1 MSDQP
6 EYLRRLKEN
15 QAKHDRGSASAGRGD
30 AAALTLQERE
40 ALKWAREAAGGDL
53 RAQKNLSGARY
64 VVVLKVQSATGSTV
78 HSLEGLSSREA
89 LIERLRPGSG
99 YGEEVVAS
107 YEVRG
112 GRPITVGTDAE
123 GQIKLTMGTPR
134 PGANPLSPEQMLRQ
148 ATAEA
153 AVRAKTRPREREGK
167 GRGGR

>member
-15 QAKHDRGSASAGRGD
+15 QAKHERGASSSGQGQ

-40 ALKWAREAAGGDL
+40 TLKWARETAADL

-64 VVVLKVQSATGSTV
+64 AVVLKVQSATGSTV
-78 HSLEGLSSREA
+78 YSLEGLPSREA
-89 LIERLRPGSG
+89 LIERLRPGAG

-112 GRPITVGTDAE
+112 GRPVTVSTDAE
-123 GQIKLTMGTPR
+123 GQIKLAMGPPQ
-134 PGANPLSPEQMLRQ
+134 PGANPLTPEQMLRQ

>member
-15 QAKHDRGSASAGRGD
+15 QAKHDRGSSSAGRGD

-78 HSLEGLSSREA
+78 HSLEGLASREA
-89 LIERLRPGSG
+89 LIERLRS
-99 YGEEVVAS
+99 A
-107 YEVRG
+107 
-112 GRPITVGTDAE
+112 RPT
-123 GQIKLTMGTPR
+123 
-134 PGANPLSPEQMLRQ
+134 GANGSP
-148 ATAEA
+148 
-153 AVRAKTRPREREGK
+153 RAP
-167 GRGGR
+167 

>member
-15 QAKHDRGSASAGRGD
+15 QAKHERGGSASGQAQGG
-30 AAALTLQERE
+30 ALSLQERE
-40 ALKWAREAAGGDL
+40 AVKWARETAGGDL
-53 RAQKNLSGARY
+53 RAHKNLNGARY
-64 VVVLKVQSATGSTV
+64 AVVLKVQSATGSTGF
-78 HSLEGLSSREA
+78 SLEGLTSREA

-99 YGEEVVAS
+99 YGEEVVGS

-123 GQIKLTMGTPR
+123 GQIKLTMGAPR
-134 PGANPLSPEQMLRQ
+134 AGANPMSPEQMLRK
-148 ATAEA
+148 ATAQAE
-153 AVRAKTRPREREGK
+153 VRAKTRPREKEGK

>member
-15 QAKHDRGSASAGRGD
+15 QARHERGAPASGQGQ

-40 ALKWAREAAGGDL
+40 ALKWARETSADL

-64 VVVLKVQSATGSTV
+64 AVVLKVQSATGSTV
-78 HSLEGLSSREA
+78 YSLEGLTSREA

-112 GRPITVGTDAE
+112 GRPITVSTDAE

-134 PGANPLSPEQMLRQ
+134 PGANPLTPEQMLRQ

>member
-6 EYLRRLKEN
+6 EYLRRLKER
-15 QAKHDRGSASAGRGD
+15 QAKLDRAAPAAGRGD
-30 AAALTLQERE
+30 AGSLTLQERE
-40 ALKWAREAAGGDL
+40 ATKWAREVAGADL
-53 RAQKNLSGARY
+53 RAMRNLSGARY
-64 VVVLKVQSATGSTV
+64 AVVLKVQSATGTSLY
-78 HSLEGLSSREA
+78 SLEGLATREA

-99 YGEEVVAS
+99 YGEEVLGS

-112 GRPITVGTDAE
+112 GRPITVSTDAE
-123 GQIKLTMGTPR
+123 GQIKLVMGSPR
-134 PGANPLSPEQMLRQ
+134 PGANPPSPERMLRQ

>member
-15 QAKHDRGSASAGRGD
+15 QARHERSAPAQAQGQD
-30 AAALTLQERE
+30 ALSLQERE
-40 ALKWAREAAGGDL
+40 AVKWAREIAGAEL
-53 RAQKNLSGARY
+53 RAHKNLAGARY
-64 VVVLKVQSATGSTV
+64 AVVLKVQSATGSTGF
-78 HSLEGLSSREA
+78 SLEGLASREA

-99 YGEEVVAS
+99 YGEEVVGS

-112 GRPITVGTDAE
+112 GRPITVGADAE

-134 PGANPLSPEQMLRQ
+134 PGANPMSPEQMLRK
-148 ATAEA
+148 ATAQAE
-153 AVRAKTRPREREGK
+153 VRAKTRPREREGK

>member
-15 QAKHDRGSASAGRGD
+15 QARHERGSASAGRGD
-30 AAALTLQERE
+30 PAALTLQERE
-40 ALKWAREAAGGDL
+40 TLKWARETAADL

-64 VVVLKVQSATGSTV
+64 AVVLKVQSATGSTV
-78 HSLEGLSSREA
+78 YSLEGLTSREA

-123 GQIKLTMGTPR
+123 GQIKLTMGAPR
-134 PGANPLSPEQMLRQ
+134 PGANPLTPEQMLRQ

>member
-15 QAKHDRGSASAGRGD
+15 QARNERGAAAPGRGE

-40 ALKWAREAAGGDL
+40 AIKWAREVAGADL
-53 RAQKNLSGARY
+53 RATRNLAGARY
-64 VVVLKVQSATGSTV
+64 AVVLRVQSATGSTGC
-78 HSLEGLSSREA
+78 SLEGLPTREA

-99 YGEEVVAS
+99 YGEEVLGS

-112 GRPITVGTDAE
+112 GRPITVTTDAE
-123 GQIKLTMGTPR
+123 GQIKLTMGAPR
-134 PGANPLSPEQMLRQ
+134 PGANPPSPEQMLRQ

>member
-6 EYLRRLKEN
+6 EYLRRLQEN
-15 QAKHDRGSASAGRGD
+15 RARHERSAPPGGQVPG
-30 AAALTLQERE
+30 AALSLQERE
-40 ALKWAREAAGGDL
+40 AIKWAREIAGTDL
-53 RAQKNLSGARY
+53 RAHKNLAGARY
-64 VVVLKVQSATGSTV
+64 AVVLKVQSATGSTGF
-78 HSLEGLSSREA
+78 SLEGLASREA

-99 YGEEVVAS
+99 YGEEVVGS

-134 PGANPLSPEQMLRQ
+134 PGANPMSPEQMLRK
-148 ATAEA
+148 ATAQAE
-153 AVRAKTRPREREGK
+153 VRAKTRPREREGK

>member
-15 QAKHDRGSASAGRGD
+15 QAKHERGATSSGQGQGGS
-30 AAALTLQERE
+30 LSLQERE
-40 ALKWAREAAGGDL
+40 ALKWAREVASDL
-53 RAQKNLSGARY
+53 RAQKNLAGARY
-64 VVVLKVQSATGSTV
+64 AVVLRVQSATGTPV
-78 HSLEGLSSREA
+78 HSLEGLTSREA

-99 YGEEVVAS
+99 YGEEVVGS

-112 GRPITVGTDAE
+112 GRPITVSTDAE
-123 GQIKLTMGTPR
+123 GQIKLVMGSAR
-134 PGANPLSPEQMLRQ
+134 PGANPLTPEQMLRQ

>member
-15 QAKHDRGSASAGRGD
+15 QARHERGAPASGQGQ

-40 ALKWAREAAGGDL
+40 ALKWARETSPDL

-64 VVVLKVQSATGSTV
+64 AVVLKVQSATGSTV
-78 HSLEGLSSREA
+78 YSLEGLTSREA

-112 GRPITVGTDAE
+112 GRPITVSTDAE

-134 PGANPLSPEQMLRQ
+134 PGANPLTPEQMLRQ

>member
-15 QAKHDRGSASAGRGD
+15 QAKHERGAPASGQGQ

-40 ALKWAREAAGGDL
+40 ALKWARETAADL

-64 VVVLKVQSATGSTV
+64 AVVLKVQSATGSTV
-78 HSLEGLSSREA
+78 HSLEGLPSREA
-89 LIERLRPGSG
+89 LVERLRPGSG

-123 GQIKLTMGTPR
+123 GQIKLTMGAPR
-134 PGANPLSPEQMLRQ
+134 PGANPLTPEQMLRQ